1 MILRRG
7 LKLRTQWW
15 LIAIVTSLLVA
26 GMTMDRTMM
35 RIDNLIYDHLLQAS
49 FSASSPPTSK
59 PVLLVE
65 IDDESIR
72 RLGRWPWSRATHA
85 ALIDRLSAGRPKA
98 IAYDVLFTEAGDPND
113 DRLLGQSAAGSPIF
127 FPMLPAVTAKEGS
140 AAAALMPIDPVRAAA
155 AGVGY
160 ATIDPDADGVVR
172 SATTMAGAQGQWHH
186 LMGLVAGF
194 AAGREVTDAR
204 ARLIPFSGGQGRW
217 PEVSAASVLA
227 GEVPPELLQD
237 KIILVGA
244 TASGLGSR
252 YPTPTGS
259 VMSGLE
265 IEAYLLQ
272 GMRDG
277 AMIRPA
283 GLWPC
288 LALALLPLWA
298 LMVLLG
304 PVRRLPALANF
315 ALCAAFVLGSCV
327 AALMLWRLWL
337 PPGAALTGLAIAY
350 PLWGWRQ
357 LAVIE
362 QFMRAQLER
371 LDHEPS
377 LVPQAEPSRRERGVA
392 YTIRLLRAAITR
404 DREMRHFLTDRLD
417 QLPDATLVLDL
428 QGRIVMA
435 NAAAHTLFAS
445 IGGPIDGTASAAA
458 LLQRFRQ
465 TGSGDAV
472 PFPPS
477 GEGSAM
483 CEVQVEQARF
493 FLIGMAAQ
501 TSTEGAR
508 VGWVIRFVDISE
520 AKSAQRQRD
529 DFVQLLTHDMR
540 SPQASI
546 LAVLET
552 ASPDRI
558 SAQDSVAI
566 RHYAEST
573 LRLADEFV
581 QLARAENLEYALE
594 EVELGDMLMD
604 AIDDLWPQSKA
615 KSIDIVT
622 RGDEPLL
629 VMGERS
635 LLTRAL
641 GNVIGN
647 AIKYSPQ
654 GTTITCA
661 LHGET
666 RRDGTSWAHC
676 AITDQGPG
684 MDADLRMTIFER
696 FRRGPV
702 GLGPKTSGAGL
713 GLSFVHTVVLRHHGE
728 IECESE
734 PGRGTTFTF
743 SLPGTTECER
753 IRAQVS

>member
-1 MILRRG
+1 MIQRRG

-49 FSASSPPTSK
+49 FWASPSPSSK
-59 PVLLVE
+59 PILLVE
-65 IDDESIR
+65 IDDDSIR

-85 ALIDRLSAGRPKA
+85 ALIDRLSAARPKA
-98 IAYDVLFTEAGDPND
+98 IAYDVLFTEPGDPDD
-113 DRLLGQSAAGSPIF
+113 DRALGESAAGSPIF
-127 FPMLPAVTAKEGS
+127 FPMLPAAAGQEGAAPIAS
-140 AAAALMPIDPVRAAA
+140 LQAAAT
-155 AGVGY
+155 GVGY

-186 LMGLVAGF
+186 LISLVAAF
-194 AAGREVTDAR
+194 ATGREVTDAR
-204 ARLIPFSGGQGRW
+204 ARLIPFGGGQGRW

-227 GEVPPELLQD
+227 GEVPPELIRD

-244 TASGLGSR
+244 TASGLASR

-272 GMRDG
+272 GLRDG
-277 AMIRPA
+277 AMMRPA
-283 GLWPC
+283 GSWAC

-304 PVRRLPALANF
+304 PVRRFPALACF
-315 ALCAAFVLGSCV
+315 ALCLALVLGSCV
-327 AALMLWRLWL
+327 AALIFWRLWL
-337 PPGAALTGLAIAY
+337 PPGAALSGLAVAY

-362 QFMRAQLER
+362 QFMRVQLER
-371 LDHEPS
+371 LDHKPS
-377 LVPQAEPSRRERGVA
+377 LVPQAEPSVRERGVA
-392 YTIRLLRAAITR
+392 YTIGLLRAAIAR
-404 DREMRHFLTDRLD
+404 DREMRHFVADRLD

-428 QGRIVMA
+428 QGRIVIA
-435 NAAAHTLFAS
+435 NAAAHALFAS
-445 IGGPIDGTASAAA
+445 TGGTIDEKANAAS
-458 LLQRFRQ
+458 LLQYFRQ
-465 TGSGDAV
+465 TGSGDPV
-472 PFPPS
+472 PFPPI
-477 GEGSAM
+477 GGDPAM

-493 FLIGMAAQ
+493 FLVGMAGQ

-520 AKSAQRQRD
+520 AKAAQRQRD

-558 SAQDSVAI
+558 SARESVAI

-622 RGDEPLL
+622 RGNEALL
-629 VMGERS
+629 IMGERS

-661 LHGET
+661 LSSET
-666 RRDGTSWAHC
+666 RADGTNWALC
-676 AITDQGPG
+676 AVTDQGPG
-684 MDADLRMTIFER
+684 MEADLRMTIFER

-713 GLSFVHTVVLRHHGE
+713 GLSFVHTVVARHHGE

-734 PGRGTTFTF
+734 PGQGTTFTF
-743 SLPGTTECER
+743 SLPGIMDTEQ
-753 IRAQVS
+753 ITAQVL